1 MHQSPTLHIAW
12 ATTWYT
18 TRKKG
23 DSHLFAVDLWRFSF
37 YHQNVAVRKGTKSK
51 VSEKSASN
59 RGRKKKT
66 SSGKKKIPWAVLFW
80 LGFILLMLG
89 LYLVNREA
97 INKSITIIKEEVFS
111 GGRAEN
117 GDSHLLEPP
126 VENDDS
132 HLLEPPAENGDSH
145 LLVEL
150 RERALYFIRIG
161 SDGSAVRVRA
171 ERRLPA
177 TDSPLRDVIQA
188 VIAGP
193 NAEETQSGL
202 ISLIPAGTK
211 LLSVTIRG
219 DTAYINFSEDF
230 QYNTHGTE
238 GYNGQLRQIVFTAT
252 EFPNVRDVQILIEGS
267 RIDYLG
273 ESTWIGSPLSREM
286 FQG

>member
-1 MHQSPTLHIAW
+1 
-12 ATTWYT
+12 
-18 TRKKG
+18 
-23 DSHLFAVDLWRFSF
+23 
-37 YHQNVAVRKGTKSK
+37 VAVRKGTKSK

-80 LGFILLMLG
+80 LGFILLILG

-126 VENDDS
+126 PENDDSHLLEPPPENGDS

-145 LLVEL
+145 LLEPPENGDSHLLAEL

-171 ERRLPA
+171 DRGLPA

-286 FQG
+286 FQD